1 MKIYAYILIVLSG
14 VLTAQCSK
22 VTLDEICGYPSAP
35 GGGNGEGEGNG
46 DYNSYWYYSYEAAQL
61 IDAETLGMETAEDF
75 TPYTVAHLGDTLFIA
90 NIGKAGSS
98 LLLFS
103 IKKGERL
110 GTLQS
115 WQHDGGEKSF
125 GSQIEAIVPSGNR
138 LYVAERQSRIHVFRL
153 PELSYLTC
161 IGNGQWSGP
170 VFQAQAMTVKDGL
183 IFARDKNGMVS
194 IYKEE
199 DATPE
204 NYQKVNRYRRASGNG
219 SPGNNGFASHS
230 MQPDAEGHLLLTDY
244 EGKKIRVLDP
254 ALVNDDLANDASIDL
269 DDLSLSPGFK
279 PKTLALCGDRWYATG
294 DNDAINIY
302 ERQSNEW
309 SKKIK
314 TVKGYAF
321 SQPAR
326 IFIHIYQHCQS
337 FNATVNTN
345 RSFTCNIDY
354 VIGEAILFIWLH
366 THHNPLSRLP
376 YRPHNQL
383 YLSRHIGTAAQTTA
397 HLLQLLPEV
406 RIIVNPILQL
416 TVSHLRVQIR
426 K

>member
-1 MKIYAYILIVLSG
+1 MKVYR
-14 VLTAQCSK
+14 T
-22 VTLDEICGYPSAP
+22 DEIRNVVLLGHGGSGKTSLAEAMAYVSGAVNRMGKVGDGNTISDFDKEEQKRGFSIGTSLIPIEWEKAKINVLDTPGYFDFV
-35 GGGNGEGEGNG
+35 GEVE
-46 DYNSYWYYSYEAAQL
+46 EAVSVA
-61 IDAETLGMETAEDF
+61 DAAVIVVSGKAGVE
-75 TPYTVAHLGDTLFIA
+75 VAHLGDTLFIA

-254 ALVNDDLANDASIDL
+254 ALVNDDMANDASIDL
-269 DDLSLSPGFK
+269 DDLS
-279 PKTLALCGDRWYATG
+279 
-294 DNDAINIY
+294 
-302 ERQSNEW
+302 
-309 SKKIK
+309 
-314 TVKGYAF
+314 
-321 SQPAR
+321 
-326 IFIHIYQHCQS
+326 
-337 FNATVNTN
+337 
-345 RSFTCNIDY
+345 
-354 VIGEAILFIWLH
+354 
-366 THHNPLSRLP
+366 
-376 YRPHNQL
+376 
-383 YLSRHIGTAAQTTA
+383 
-397 HLLQLLPEV
+397 
-406 RIIVNPILQL
+406 
-416 TVSHLRVQIR
+416 RVL
-426 K
+426 

>member
-46 DYNSYWYYSYEAAQL
+46 DYTSYWYYSYEAAQL

-125 GSQIEAIVPSGNR
+125 GSQIEAI
-138 LYVAERQSRIHVFRL
+138 
-153 PELSYLTC
+153 
-161 IGNGQWSGP
+161 P

-326 IFIHIYQHCQS
+326 IYAQNDSVLWVSDTHSSKRTLVKMLVHK
-337 FNATVNTN
+337 
-345 RSFTCNIDY
+345 
-354 VIGEAILFIWLH
+354 GE
-366 THHNPLSRLP
+366 
-376 YRPHNQL
+376 
-383 YLSRHIGTAAQTTA
+383 
-397 HLLQLLPEV
+397 
-406 RIIVNPILQL
+406 
-416 TVSHLRVQIR
+416 IR
-426 K
+426 E

>member
-1 MKIYAYILIVLSG
+1 MKKYAYILMVLSG
-14 VLTAQCSK
+14 ILTAQCSK
-22 VTLDEICGYPSAP
+22 VTLEEICGHPSAP
-35 GGGNGEGEGNG
+35 GGENNGGTGGEEEGNG
-46 DYNSYWYYSYEAAQL
+46 DYNSYWYYSYEAAQQ
-61 IDAETLGMETAEDF
+61 INAQTLGMETAEDF

-90 NIGKAGSS
+90 NIGKAGNS

-110 GTLQS
+110 GALQT

-125 GSQIEAIVPSGNR
+125 GSPIEAIVPSGNR

-219 SPGNNGFASHS
+219 SPGNNGFACHF

-244 EGKKIRVLDP
+244 EGKKYGCSIRP
-254 ALVNDDLANDASIDL
+254 
-269 DDLSLSPGFK
+269 
-279 PKTLALCGDRWYATG
+279 W
-294 DNDAINIY
+294 
-302 ERQSNEW
+302 
-309 SKKIK
+309 
-314 TVKGYAF
+314 
-321 SQPAR
+321 
-326 IFIHIYQHCQS
+326 
-337 FNATVNTN
+337 
-345 RSFTCNIDY
+345 
-354 VIGEAILFIWLH
+354 
-366 THHNPLSRLP
+366 
-376 YRPHNQL
+376 
-383 YLSRHIGTAAQTTA
+383 
-397 HLLQLLPEV
+397 
-406 RIIVNPILQL
+406 
-416 TVSHLRVQIR
+416 
-426 K
+426 

>member
-1 MKIYAYILIVLSG
+1 
-14 VLTAQCSK
+14 
-22 VTLDEICGYPSAP
+22 
-35 GGGNGEGEGNG
+35 
-46 DYNSYWYYSYEAAQL
+46 
-61 IDAETLGMETAEDF
+61 METAEDF

-254 ALVNDDLANDASIDL
+254 ALVNDDMANDASIDL

-294 DNDAINIY
+294 DNGAINIY

-326 IFIHIYQHCQS
+326 IYAQNDSVLWVSDTHSSKRTLVKMLVHK
-337 FNATVNTN
+337 
-345 RSFTCNIDY
+345 
-354 VIGEAILFIWLH
+354 GE
-366 THHNPLSRLP
+366 
-376 YRPHNQL
+376 
-383 YLSRHIGTAAQTTA
+383 
-397 HLLQLLPEV
+397 
-406 RIIVNPILQL
+406 
-416 TVSHLRVQIR
+416 IR
-426 K
+426 E

>member
-61 IDAETLGMETAEDF
+61 IDAENPWGMENGRGF
-75 TPYTVAHLGDTLFIA
+75 HPLIPSPHLGDTLFIA

-254 ALVNDDLANDASIDL
+254 ALVNDDMANDASIDL

-314 TVKGYAF
+314 TVKRIMLF
-321 SQPAR
+321 PSLPASMR
-326 IFIHIYQHCQS
+326 KNDSVLWVSDTHNSKRTLVKMLVHK
-337 FNATVNTN
+337 
-345 RSFTCNIDY
+345 
-354 VIGEAILFIWLH
+354 GE
-366 THHNPLSRLP
+366 
-376 YRPHNQL
+376 
-383 YLSRHIGTAAQTTA
+383 
-397 HLLQLLPEV
+397 
-406 RIIVNPILQL
+406 
-416 TVSHLRVQIR
+416 IR
-426 K
+426 E

>member
-103 IKKGERL
+103 IKKGKRL

-115 WQHDGGEKSF
+115 WQHDSGEKSF

-161 IGNGQWSGP
+161 IGNGQW
-170 VFQAQAMTVKDGL
+170 
-183 IFARDKNGMVS
+183 
-194 IYKEE
+194 
-199 DATPE
+199 
-204 NYQKVNRYRRASGNG
+204 
-219 SPGNNGFASHS
+219 
-230 MQPDAEGHLLLTDY
+230 
-244 EGKKIRVLDP
+244 
-254 ALVNDDLANDASIDL
+254 
-269 DDLSLSPGFK
+269 
-279 PKTLALCGDRWYATG
+279 
-294 DNDAINIY
+294 
-302 ERQSNEW
+302 ER
-309 SKKIK
+309 
-314 TVKGYAF
+314 
-321 SQPAR
+321 P
-326 IFIHIYQHCQS
+326 
-337 FNATVNTN
+337 
-345 RSFTCNIDY
+345 
-354 VIGEAILFIWLH
+354 
-366 THHNPLSRLP
+366 P
-376 YRPHNQL
+376 Y
-383 YLSRHIGTAAQTTA
+383 SRHR
-397 HLLQLLPEV
+397 P
-406 RIIVNPILQL
+406 
-416 TVSHLRVQIR
+416 
-426 K
+426 

>member
-115 WQHDGGEKSF
+115 WQHDGGEKS
-125 GSQIEAIVPSGNR
+125 
-138 LYVAERQSRIHVFRL
+138 
-153 PELSYLTC
+153 
-161 IGNGQWSGP
+161 
-170 VFQAQAMTVKDGL
+170 
-183 IFARDKNGMVS
+183 FARDKNGMVS

-326 IFIHIYQHCQS
+326 IYAQNDSVLWVSDTHSSKRTLVKMLVHK
-337 FNATVNTN
+337 
-345 RSFTCNIDY
+345 
-354 VIGEAILFIWLH
+354 GE
-366 THHNPLSRLP
+366 
-376 YRPHNQL
+376 
-383 YLSRHIGTAAQTTA
+383 
-397 HLLQLLPEV
+397 
-406 RIIVNPILQL
+406 
-416 TVSHLRVQIR
+416 IR
-426 K
+426 E

>member
-1 MKIYAYILIVLSG
+1 
-14 VLTAQCSK
+14 
-22 VTLDEICGYPSAP
+22 
-35 GGGNGEGEGNG
+35 
-46 DYNSYWYYSYEAAQL
+46 
-61 IDAETLGMETAEDF
+61 
-75 TPYTVAHLGDTLFIA
+75 
-90 NIGKAGSS
+90 
-98 LLLFS
+98 
-103 IKKGERL
+103 
-110 GTLQS
+110 
-115 WQHDGGEKSF
+115 
-125 GSQIEAIVPSGNR
+125 
-138 LYVAERQSRIHVFRL
+138 
-153 PELSYLTC
+153 
-161 IGNGQWSGP
+161 
-170 VFQAQAMTVKDGL
+170 MTVKDGL

-254 ALVNDDLANDASIDL
+254 ALVNDDMANNASIDL

-321 SQPAR
+321 PSLPASMR
-326 IFIHIYQHCQS
+326 KTTLCYGFRTR
-337 FNATVNTN
+337 TVPN
-345 RSFTCNIDY
+345 
-354 VIGEAILFIWLH
+354 GHW
-366 THHNPLSRLP
+366 
-376 YRPHNQL
+376 
-383 YLSRHIGTAAQTTA
+383 
-397 HLLQLLPEV
+397 
-406 RIIVNPILQL
+406 
-416 TVSHLRVQIR
+416 
-426 K
+426 

>member
-1 MKIYAYILIVLSG
+1 MKYEDYVFTPQAVAKAQKIVCISDVLYYYFWRSDSTVNEIQYNRDILKAQRILENTSFSHEYRA
-14 VLTAQCSK
+14 VLTSYF
-22 VTLDEICGYPSAP
+22 VRNIMGTLLWKMLYDLKNRKEIKEIMEKGK
-35 GGGNGEGEGNG
+35 EG
-46 DYNSYWYYSYEAAQL
+46 
-61 IDAETLGMETAEDF
+61 ETLGMETAEDF

-254 ALVNDDLANDASIDL
+254 ALVNDDMANDASIDL

-326 IFIHIYQHCQS
+326 IYAQNDSVLWVSDTHSSKRTLVKMLVHK
-337 FNATVNTN
+337 
-345 RSFTCNIDY
+345 
-354 VIGEAILFIWLH
+354 GE
-366 THHNPLSRLP
+366 
-376 YRPHNQL
+376 
-383 YLSRHIGTAAQTTA
+383 
-397 HLLQLLPEV
+397 
-406 RIIVNPILQL
+406 
-416 TVSHLRVQIR
+416 IR
-426 K
+426 E

>member
-1 MKIYAYILIVLSG
+1 M
-14 VLTAQCSK
+14 
-22 VTLDEICGYPSAP
+22 
-35 GGGNGEGEGNG
+35 
-46 DYNSYWYYSYEAAQL
+46 
-61 IDAETLGMETAEDF
+61 
-75 TPYTVAHLGDTLFIA
+75 
-90 NIGKAGSS
+90 
-98 LLLFS
+98 LFS

-183 IFARDKNGMVS
+183 IS
-194 IYKEE
+194 H
-199 DATPE
+199 ATRTEWSAFTRGGCHPG

-254 ALVNDDLANDASIDL
+254 ALVNDDMANNASIDL

-314 TVKGYAF
+314 
-321 SQPAR
+321 
-326 IFIHIYQHCQS
+326 
-337 FNATVNTN
+337 
-345 RSFTCNIDY
+345 
-354 VIGEAILFIWLH
+354 L
-366 THHNPLSRLP
+366 
-376 YRPHNQL
+376 
-383 YLSRHIGTAAQTTA
+383 
-397 HLLQLLPEV
+397 
-406 RIIVNPILQL
+406 
-416 TVSHLRVQIR
+416 
-426 K
+426 